1 MCLSP
6 HSFLLLTGGFSC
18 RVSNCCPPSS
28 KIKNERH
35 SVEYQSIPK
44 KGVHSD
50 SVILLLVSL
59 VVLEFL
65 VLLTLVA
72 RVTAAEDE
80 EADSAA
86 YEENTKESV
95 YQYDVDHHEEAVFEL
110 ISVLLLG
117 SLELLGPDI
126 VSHASWLLKK
136 SAGSDVTSS
145 REAPD
150 GSE

>member
-1 MCLSP
+1 MHLSR
-6 HSFLLLTGGFSC
+6 HSFLLLTCEFSC
-18 RVSNCCPPSS
+18 CVSSCFPPSS

-44 KGVHSD
+44 KGVASSD

-65 VLLTLVA
+65 VLLALAA

-80 EADSAA
+80 EADCAA
-86 YEENTKESV
+86 HKEDSSESV
-95 YQYDVDHHEEAVFEL
+95 YQDDDNLHEETVFKL

-117 SLELLGPDI
+117 SLELLGPGF
-126 VSHASWLLKK
+126 VSHADWLLKL
-136 SAGSDVTSS
+136 
-145 REAPD
+145 
-150 GSE
+150 

>member
-65 VLLTLVA
+65 VLLALVA

-95 YQYDVDHHEEAVFEL
+95 YQN
-110 ISVLLLG
+110 
-117 SLELLGPDI
+117 
-126 VSHASWLLKK
+126 
-136 SAGSDVTSS
+136 
-145 REAPD
+145 
-150 GSE
+150 